1 MEWNKTMIVSK
12 RFINYLSLI
21 VWGLGILLPLEALA
35 GYSLTDRDG
44 KVISDA
50 PANAIVTG
58 PTNQIIILND
68 RGNRK
73 VFEVSWDAEGRAV
86 MVKGE
91 KIHLKIYSNGNIE
104 KWTGLEN
111 REQPP
116 LILNPVIP
124 IYPPPK

>member
-1 MEWNKTMIVSK
+1 MKASK
-12 RFINYLSLI
+12 RFFYLFSLTI
-21 VWGLGILLPLEALA
+21 WGLGIILPLEVLG